1 VTNPPVQ
8 AGDLFV
14 FYGLLKLGA
23 AGQPADLPLGT
34 AGAFG
39 APCRFRGQMVDLGG
53 FPGVVAGNA
62 LCHGIRWILDDV
74 SIIGPMDEFEDVT
87 DDPATSL
94 YIRTRIPLCDD
105 SGNMKPAKPP
115 GFTCTTNRSRDFSHL
130 WPMETGRSTPEKRE
144 NDSFSFP
151 ILRERR

>member
-1 VTNPPVQ
+1 MTNPSVQ

-23 AGQPADLPLGT
+23 AGQPADLPLGS

-39 APCRFRGQMVDLGG
+39 APCRFRGRMVDLGG
-53 FPGVVAGNA
+53 FPGVVAGDE
-62 LCHGIRWILDDV
+62 LCHGIRWKLEDV

-87 DDPATSL
+87 DDPETSL

-105 SGNMKPAKPP
+105 SGN
-115 GFTCTTNRSRDFSHL
+115 
-130 WPMETGRSTPEKRE
+130 ETGETAWIYWYNQSVE
-144 NDSFSFP
+144 DFP
-151 ILRERR
+151 PVADGNWPLDAGKTRK

>member
-1 VTNPPVQ
+1 MTNSSVQ

-105 SGNMKPAKPP
+105 AGNETDETAWIYLYNKPVEGFPP
-115 GFTCTTNRSRDFSHL
+115 VADGN
-130 WPMETGRSTPEKRE
+130 WPLDAGKTRK
-144 NDSFSFP
+144 
-151 ILRERR
+151 